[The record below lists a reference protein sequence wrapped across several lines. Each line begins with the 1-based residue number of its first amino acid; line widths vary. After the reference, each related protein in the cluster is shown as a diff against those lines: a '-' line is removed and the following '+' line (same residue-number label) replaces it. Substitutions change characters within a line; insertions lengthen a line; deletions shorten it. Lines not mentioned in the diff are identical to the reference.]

1 MRGEGKG
8 YVGGGSRTCEVGT
21 GWLVSFS
28 EGARVAVGWRQGWKR
43 ARSGFGL
50 SGAPHPRPL
59 PTEGEGRRPVPA
71 FPDDLAWQGLT
82 LPPGVPLMSPLAT
95 LSNARPALA
104 AFAAM
109 GVLWGTFAA
118 VLPDLKAM
126 LGVDEAQLGLLI
138 FCTPIAAITAMLLAP
153 AFGAALGRAALPLA
167 VFLMAV
173 AFALPGQASALW
185 LFPLAM
191 ACAGAATGLTDVL
204 MNARVSAMETARG
217 APLMNLTHAVYS
229 FGYAGGAI
237 LTGVM
242 RGAGWGPG
250 TVMAVMA
257 GVGLLCAALTI
268 EADGRIEGLRKPRDG
283 TALPL
288 GWVPVIGGGI
298 VLIAFMTENAAE
310 NWSALHIEKTLGG
323 TPAQGA
329 LGPAALALTM
339 GFARLGGQWL
349 AGRVSPFL
357 LLRVGAVVA
366 AIGALIA
373 SQASAPGGAYLGFIV
388 MGVGASVLAPTAFS
402 LVGQL
407 SRPEARARA
416 VARATL
422 LGYFG
427 YFFGPPVLGVI
438 AGTFGLRMAFVF
450 AACLVSAVFLLA
462 PLLAR
467 HSAPNPDDPEN
478 PAIVKT

>member
-1 MRGEGKG
+1 
-8 YVGGGSRTCEVGT
+8 
-21 GWLVSFS
+21 
-28 EGARVAVGWRQGWKR
+28 
-43 ARSGFGL
+43 
-50 SGAPHPRPL
+50 
-59 PTEGEGRRPVPA
+59 
-71 FPDDLAWQGLT
+71 
-82 LPPGVPLMSPLAT
+82 MSPLAT
-95 LSNARPALA
+95 LAYARPAIA

-118 VLPDLKAM
+118 VLPDLKTM

-138 FCTPIAAITAMLLAP
+138 FLTPIAAISAMLMAP

-167 VFLMAV
+167 VALMALG
-173 AFALPGQASALW
+173 FALPGQTTLLW
-185 LFPLAM
+185 VFPLAM

-204 MNARVSAMETARG
+204 MNARVSAMETQRG
-217 APLMNLTHAVYS
+217 LHLMNLTHAAYS

-242 RGAGWGPG
+242 RGAGWPPG
-250 TVMAVMA
+250 WVMGTMA
-257 GVGLLCAALTI
+257 AVGLICALATL
-268 EADGRIEGLRKPRDG
+268 ERDGRIDGLRKPKDG

-288 GWVPVIGGGI
+288 GLVPVIGGGI

-323 TPAQGA
+323 SPEQGA

-349 AGRVSPFL
+349 AGRVNPFT

-366 AIGALIA
+366 SIGAFIA
-373 SQASAPGGAYLGFIV
+373 SQAAGPSMAYLGFIV
-388 MGVGASVLAPTAFS
+388 MGIGASVLAPTAFS
-402 LVGQL
+402 LVGQM
-407 SRPEARARA
+407 SDPGARARA

-427 YFFGPPVLGVI
+427 YFFGPPLLGVI

-450 AACLVSAVFLLA
+450 AACLVGAIFLLA
-462 PLLAR
+462 PLMAR
-467 HSAPNPDDPEN
+467 QR
-478 PAIVKT
+478 T